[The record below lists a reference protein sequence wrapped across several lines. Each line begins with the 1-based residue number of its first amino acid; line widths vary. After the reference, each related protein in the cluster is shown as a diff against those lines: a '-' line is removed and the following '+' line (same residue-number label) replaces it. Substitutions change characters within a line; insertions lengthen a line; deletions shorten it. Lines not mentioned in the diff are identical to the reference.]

1 MRTIAKRV
9 WLYTLLFLSIPTMTL
24 AQDESRSNSLFQA
37 INEGFTWFVDNI
49 IFGILFWDAGTGYL
63 FKTLFG
69 VEIGI
74 PLIVLWLIVG
84 GVFFTFRMGFI
95 NVRAFKHSLDV
106 VRGKYDDSEDEGEVS
121 HFQALA
127 TALSATVGLGN
138 IAGVAIA
145 VSLGGPGAVFWMTVG
160 GFFGMSSKF
169 VECTLGQKYRV
180 VKPDGTISGGPMR
193 YLSEGLRRLKY
204 GAFGRVL
211 AIAFSIFCIMGALG
225 GANMFQANQ
234 SYGAVSRVFPFVPSW
249 LYGLILATLVGLV
262 IVGGVRRIGQVA
274 GTIVPFMC
282 GLYVVASLFILLT
295 NFTEIPGAFGVIV
308 SSAFRPEAIEGGILG
323 VLIQGFRRS
332 AFSNEAGLGSAAIAH
347 SAARTDE
354 PIREGI
360 VALLEPFI
368 DTIVVCNM
376 TALVI
381 VITGAYNNPAY
392 EELRNTGAGAEL
404 TAAAFGTSIS
414 WFPVILAIAVFFFA
428 FSTMIS
434 WSYYGERCWDYLTG
448 GRGTII
454 FKIIFL
460 LAAFLGAIVAPGPVI
475 GFSDGM
481 ILGMA
486 FPNLLGM
493 YFLCPQV
500 ARELKDYMRRLKSGE
515 MEVFQ

>member
-9 WLYTLLFLSIPTMTL
+9 WLYTLLFLSIPTITL

-37 INEGFTWFVDNI
+37 INDGFTWFVDNI
-49 IFGILFWDAGTGYL
+49 VFGILFWDAGTGYL

-106 VRGKYDDSEDEGEVS
+106 VRGKYDDAEDEGEVS

-180 VKPDGTISGGPMR
+180 VQPDGTISGGPMR

-234 SYGAVSRVFPFVPSW
+234 SYGAVSRVFPFIPSW

-262 IVGGVRRIGQVA
+262 LVGGVRRIGQVA
-274 GTIVPFMC
+274 GTIVPLMC
-282 GLYVVASLFILLT
+282 ALYVVASLFILLT
-295 NFTEIPGAFGVIV
+295 NFTEIPGAFWVII
-308 SSAFRPEAIEGGILG
+308 SSAFQPEAIEGGILG

-347 SAARTDE
+347 SAAGRYRCPPRTLYRYYCCLQYDGFSHCNYRCLQQPRLRRIERGWCWGRTDGGGF
-354 PIREGI
+354 RKFDFLVSGNLGDRGLFLCFFDND
-360 VALLEPFI
+360 LLE
-368 DTIVVCNM
+368 
-376 TALVI
+376 L
-381 VITGAYNNPAY
+381 
-392 EELRNTGAGAEL
+392 LRRTLLGLPHGRP
-404 TAAAFGTSIS
+404 G
-414 WFPVILAIAVFFFA
+414 
-428 FSTMIS
+428 
-434 WSYYGERCWDYLTG
+434 YDYL
-448 GRGTII
+448 
-454 FKIIFL
+454 
-460 LAAFLGAIVAPGPVI
+460 
-475 GFSDGM
+475 
-481 ILGMA
+481 
-486 FPNLLGM
+486 
-493 YFLCPQV
+493 
-500 ARELKDYMRRLKSGE
+500 
-515 MEVFQ
+515 